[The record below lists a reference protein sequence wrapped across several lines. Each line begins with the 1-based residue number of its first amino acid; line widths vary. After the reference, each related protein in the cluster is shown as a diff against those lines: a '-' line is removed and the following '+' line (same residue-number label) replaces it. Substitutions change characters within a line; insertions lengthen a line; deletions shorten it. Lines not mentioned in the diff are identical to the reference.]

1 MAPLKQETADGKLGS
16 LEVDS
21 NSLKLKDNNQGGNK
35 EEESSKSSNLPLII
49 GVTCGAIVLIATIV
63 ISVVFHCRR
72 SNPRDTNSDRM
83 PAEGSGS
90 KRERYE
96 LKPIDSKDKD
106 IVSVEEKGINNEGME

>member
-1 MAPLKQETADGKLGS
+1 M
-16 LEVDS
+16 
-21 NSLKLKDNNQGGNK
+21 
-35 EEESSKSSNLPLII
+35 
-49 GVTCGAIVLIATIV
+49 LIATIV

-96 LKPIDSKDKD
+96 LKPTDSKDKD
-106 IVSVEEKGINNEGME
+106 IVSVDEKGISNEGME